1 MKNFILILQFMTRI
15 PININLKVE
24 RENFQKGVAYF
35 PLVGLIVGGLEALV
49 YYMSAKIFSLNI
61 ASFFT
66 LVTHIVVT
74 GAIHIDGFGDTIDGI
89 FSGRS
94 KEKIL
99 EIMKDSR
106 VGTFG
111 AVGIILLILGRFI
124 AIKEMPFDTA
134 IVAIV
139 LAPIIART
147 FVTFLMYKRRYAR
160 EKEGLGDLFIGVL
173 EKKSFLIALVIGCIL
188 TLVIAREHGIILLIV
203 GFVSAILF
211 RNYVEKKIDG
221 VTGDI
226 LGAAIE
232 LNELIVLLL
241 FTSNLF

>member
-35 PLVGLIVGGLEALV
+35 PLVGLIVGGIEALV
-49 YYMSAKIFSLNI
+49 YYMSAKIFPLSI
-61 ASFFT
+61 ASFFF
-66 LVTHIVVT
+66 VVAHIVIT

-94 KEKIL
+94 KDRIL

-124 AIKEMPFDTA
+124 AIKEMPFDAA

-147 FVTFLMYKRRYAR
+147 CVTFLMYKRKYAR

-173 EKKSFLIALVIGCIL
+173 EKKTFLIALVIGCIL
-188 TLVIAREHGIILLIV
+188 TLVIAKERGIILLIV
-203 GFVSAILF
+203 GFVVSILF

-221 VTGDI
+221 VTGDV
-226 LGAAIE
+226 LGASIE

-241 FTSNLF
+241 VTSSLF